1 MVTEVPEI
9 TNWRATYLDTS
20 QKKRFWSSLGA
31 DLHFD
36 HQRASFVLGFTITAG
51 NVPQADSI
59 HTYQTDF
66 PSLAGRQEE
75 MRQKITQSLDYAK
88 NATVVP
94 GTYTCVFSPVTA
106 GVFAH
111 ESFGHKSEADLMLG
125 SETMMQEWAI
135 GTQVGSPILNILDS
149 GLPEGSGYV
158 PYDDEGTRTRT
169 TYLIHNGILTGRLHS
184 AATAALLNEE
194 VTGNA
199 RAINFSYEPIVV

>member
-1 MVTEVPEI
+1 M
-9 TNWRATYLDTS
+9 
-20 QKKRFWSSLGA
+20 
-31 DLHFD
+31 
-36 HQRASFVLGFTITAG
+36 
-51 NVPQADSI
+51 
-59 HTYQTDF
+59 
-66 PSLAGRQEE
+66 
-75 MRQKITQSLDYAK
+75 
-88 NATVVP
+88 VP

-111 ESFGHKSEADLMLG
+111 ESFGHKKSEADLMLG

-149 GLPEGSGYV
+149 GLPEAPASV

>member
-1 MVTEVPEI
+1 M
-9 TNWRATYLDTS
+9 
-20 QKKRFWSSLGA
+20 
-31 DLHFD
+31 
-36 HQRASFVLGFTITAG
+36 VLGFTITAG
-51 NVPQADSI
+51 NVPQTDSI

-88 NATVVP
+88 NAVPVVP

-199 RAINFSYEPIVV
+199 GPSTSPMSQLSV